1 MKFLSKFKRSTKT
14 AVVAGVVAAFAFGLG
29 VFSSATAENVSFSST
44 RDCDSN
50 AVIYCGAMSVNQLIN
65 RYDNGSGSTSAKTI
79 HDIYHYFG
87 ISSTEVHKMDNAN
100 TSDFSVHAGKVTSTG
115 NVLINGNVV
124 ATNALTAGREY
135 ISGSTKV
142 TYNGT
147 TFYTR
152 TPSVSFQS
160 NSLDAFVVKEN
171 GQFAYAILA
180 SCGNPVKAT
189 PKPPTVKTPAYNI
202 TKQVKVKGT
211 DDWKK
216 DVTVKSGQHVIYRV
230 VVKSTGDAAVKN
242 LHVWDNLPAHVKAVP
257 NTLTRNGNDV
267 SSTNEKNFFN
277 VGEGIVVDSL
287 ASGNSIVFRF
297 EAVVGPND
305 TPETCQPETLTNA
318 GVMKAT
324 DLDKKRDT
332 ADVNKKCQPLPPEYA
347 CVKLTKFQN
356 SRTKYTFTTKAT
368 ADNGAKIVK
377 YVYNFGDSK
386 TATVKTSKTT
396 SKVSHT
402 YAGNLATDKKYNVTV
417 TVYVNVNG
425 KVKAVTSAACKTSV
439 TVKAAPAAECTDL
452 VLTQANENKRNVS
465 AVVKIATKNGA
476 TLNSVTYDFGDG
488 SQPQMRNDLQAV
500 SHTYANTVDSA
511 TVKATV
517 TFTGAHAVPTSVCQA
532 ELSFTSEEETPPTE
546 LVKTGPGSTLALF
559 AVVTAVA
566 AFAHRTFLARRLS

>member
-29 VFSSATAENVSFSST
+29 VFTSATAENVSFSST
-44 RDCDSN
+44 RDCDAN

-65 RYDNGSGSTSAKTI
+65 RYDNGSGSSSKKTI
-79 HDIYHYFG
+79 HDIYNYFG
-87 ISSTEVHKMDNAN
+87 ISSTEVHQMDNAN

-115 NVLINGNVV
+115 NVLINGNIV
-124 ATNALTAGREY
+124 ATNALTAGRQY

-171 GQFAYAILA
+171 GKFAYAILA

-189 PKPPTVKTPAYNI
+189 PKETPKPNYTIN
-202 TKQVKVKGT
+202 KQVKDKGT
-211 DDWKK
+211 DEWRNSI
-216 DVTVKSGQHVIYRV
+216 TVKPGTHVIYRV
-230 VVKSTGDAAVKN
+230 VVKSTGDAAVRN
-242 LHVWDNLPAHVKAVP
+242 LRVWDNLPNHVKYVSG
-257 NTLTRNGNDV
+257 TLTRNGN
-267 SSTNEKNFFN
+267 SASASNFFGDG
-277 VGEGIVVDSL
+277 VTIDRLPAGETVT
-287 ASGNSIVFRF
+287 FRF
-297 EAVVGPND
+297 EAIVGPND
-305 TPETCQPETLTNA
+305 TPEQCTDETLTNA

-332 ADVNKKCQPLPPEYA
+332 ADVNKKCQPKPEYA

-377 YVYNFGDSK
+377 YVYSFGDSK
-386 TATVKTSKTT
+386 TATDKTSKHT
-396 SKVSHT
+396 STVSHT
-402 YAGNLATDKKYNVTV
+402 YAGDLSTDKTYKVKV
-417 TVYVNVNG
+417 TVYVSVNG
-425 KVKAVTSAACKTSV
+425 GPVKAVTSAACTAGV

-452 VLTQANENKRNVS
+452 VLTQANDNKRNVS
-465 AVVKIATKNGA
+465 AVIKIATSNGA
-476 TLNSVTYDFGDG
+476 ALNSVTYDFGDG

-511 TVKATV
+511 TVRATV
-517 TFTGAHAVPTSVCQA
+517 TFTGAHAIPTSVCQA
-532 ELSFTSEEETPPTE
+532 ELSFENEETPPTE

-566 AFAHRTFLARRLS
+566 AFAHRAFVARRLS